1 LIGADFSSIESRVL
15 AWLADEKW
23 KLDIYRKYDETG
35 DPDIEPYCVTASR
48 LLGRKVTPADEAGR
62 QIGKTA
68 DLALGFGGGIGAW
81 RKANRADTRGDA
93 EIAAD
98 VDKWRRAHPKITT
111 FWKNLDLALKRA
123 VKRPGKTFTA
133 GPISAQRDDVGTL
146 EVTLPSGRQI
156 IYPEAKVVVGR
167 YEDSF
172 EIQYRSAKKG
182 WTPIAEWYGK
192 FVENVV
198 QVIARDLLAA
208 AMLRVEAAGF
218 PVVLHVHDEVVG
230 EISEGVDR
238 RAEFV
243 TLMTA
248 LPNWAAGLPVAAKAW
263 CGLRYDKSHKDAA
276 SKEEQENDADD
287 VEDER
292 EHTREE
298 APSGE
303 GETKKPRDNNYSDRE
318 PESGKPYAPV
328 RAKLLERGY
337 KLAKTF
343 PFMLP
348 GETKPLFF
356 EDRYE
361 KPAKGKECRFRHFND
376 GVEQC
381 DTGPRRILYGLQ
393 HLVKAGLNTPVFITE
408 GAAKCDSLIAAGLLA
423 VAAPYHTFK
432 DECATALAGRQLIYL
447 EDHDLPDPNGRIAA
461 KEFSDRAQRQLSGLA
476 ASFRIVPAIVLWRHL
491 GRDGEPPHGWD
502 VKDWIA
508 AGGKAEKLAGLA
520 DQQGAKD
527 SFEVSNAAD
536 LQRQEFEATKFI
548 IPGYVAEGVTLF
560 AGKPKIG
567 KSWLALHACWAVAT
581 GGMTLGNIQVEQ
593 GDVIYAALED
603 NPRRMKGRME
613 RLFGKTPWPRS
624 LEFVYRMKKL
634 KDGGIAQLRGWIEA
648 KKNPKLVI
656 IDTLKMVR
664 TPAAKGQSYYEAD
677 YDAVVE
683 LRELA
688 AEFGIA
694 IIVIHHQ
701 RKAEADDLFD
711 TVSGTLGLTGVVDT
725 IMIIDKTGT
734 GTILAAKG
742 RDIEEINQ
750 AVEFDNGA
758 WRIIGNADFVRVSG
772 ERKQILEVMEE
783 AKGEPLSAHQIARAI
798 GGKANSVMKL
808 LHKMAKEGMVMKSGY
823 GKFVLDTGL
832 A

>member
-1 LIGADFSSIESRVL
+1 MV
-15 AWLADEKW
+15 
-23 KLDIYRKYDETG
+23 
-35 DPDIEPYCVTASR
+35 
-48 LLGRKVTPADEAGR
+48 
-62 QIGKTA
+62 
-68 DLALGFGGGIGAW
+68 
-81 RKANRADTRGDA
+81 
-93 EIAAD
+93 
-98 VDKWRRAHPKITT
+98 
-111 FWKNLDLALKRA
+111 
-123 VKRPGKTFTA
+123 
-133 GPISAQRDDVGTL
+133 
-146 EVTLPSGRQI
+146 
-156 IYPEAKVVVGR
+156 
-167 YEDSF
+167 
-172 EIQYRSAKKG
+172 
-182 WTPIAEWYGK
+182 
-192 FVENVV
+192 
-198 QVIARDLLAA
+198 
-208 AMLRVEAAGF
+208 
-218 PVVLHVHDEVVG
+218 
-230 EISEGVDR
+230 
-238 RAEFV
+238 
-243 TLMTA
+243 
-248 LPNWAAGLPVAAKAW
+248 
-263 CGLRYDKSHKDAA
+263 
-276 SKEEQENDADD
+276 
-287 VEDER
+287 
-292 EHTREE
+292 
-298 APSGE
+298 
-303 GETKKPRDNNYSDRE
+303 
-318 PESGKPYAPV
+318 
-328 RAKLLERGY
+328 
-337 KLAKTF
+337 
-343 PFMLP
+343 P

-361 KPAKGKECRFRHFND
+361 KPAKDGKKAKECRFRHIVH
-376 GVEQC
+376 GAEIT
-381 DTGPRRILYGLQ
+381 DTGPRRILYGLP

-408 GAAKCDSLIAAGLLA
+408 GAAKCDPLIAAGVLA

-461 KEFSDRAQRQLSGLA
+461 KEFSGRAQRQLSGLA
-476 ASFRIVPAIVLWRHL
+476 ASFRIVPALVLWKDL
-491 GRDGEPPHGWD
+491 GRSGEPPHGWD
-502 VKDWIA
+502 VKDWLEL
-508 AGGKAEKLAGLA
+508 GGKPEKLAGLA

-536 LQRQEFEATKFI
+536 LQRQEFAATKFI

-581 GGMTLGNIQVEQ
+581 GGTTLGNIQVEQ

-634 KDGGIAQLRGWIEA
+634 KDGGITQLRGWIEA

-772 ERKQILEVMEE
+772 ERKQVLEVMEE
-783 AKGEPLSAHQIARAI
+783 AKGEPLSAHQIARAF
-798 GGKANSVMKL
+798 GGKANSVAKL
-808 LHKMAKEGMVMKSGY
+808 LRKMAKDGILVKSGY
-823 GKFVLDTGL
+823 GKFTLDTGL
-832 A
+832 